1 MAEPAERLVTV
12 LLTLAVPA
20 AADPQDAAQLVA
32 DAAASTALLVVHATS
47 VEGHLPTPGATVVR
61 AGRATPWL
69 VVGVGADRVVL
80 QT

>member
-1 MAEPAERLVTV
+1 
-12 LLTLAVPA
+12 
-20 AADPQDAAQLVA
+20 
-32 DAAASTALLVVHATS
+32 

-80 QT
+80 QDLTGDVLTVPRCTVRPDPLDPALLAGVFDQR